1 MKKIIE
7 TIENN
12 FLLSI
17 IFKIIWFITLPL
29 ILVGF
34 SLTPIVIG
42 KFTIGLSENISF
54 WCFLCIFWGMFPFY
68 LASKYENNDRLLGK
82 IMVSYAFIGVFSASV
97 FLFDMY
103 LESSPR
109 KIVSNVPSSSYN
121 SRREYSSDYSSYNPK
136 PNSNYRYSEPSDY
149 IPHTKIPDDK
159 DISYV
164 PHIETET
171 LIPSKTEEEN
181 ENQSFSEPI
190 DINTP
195 EIDNSREEKK
205 ISSTSSEIYIHDN
218 WEYVTSD
225 ESGNK
230 YYISKTFGVFN
241 TTNNIEGTVFHALFR
256 KVLSGNGIEVEVPAY
271 DINRGMITEKKILAY
286 EESVICF
293 RNENGFREIRFSTI
307 TGRTADNSVI
317 VGWAIANIDNIYNWQ
332 LINNEIYNALYDSAY
347 KKL

>member
-1 MKKIIE
+1 MKKILELIF
-7 TIENN
+7 NN
-12 FLLSI
+12 PISGLIFGMSI
-17 IFKIIWFITLPL
+17 ILGIIWAPYVIYNIFEFSLSSSISLLLYVLYAIFITVFWKKFFNFYCVLGICSSFIIFFYGGINHLPH
-29 ILVGF
+29 
-34 SLTPIVIG
+34 
-42 KFTIGLSENISF
+42 KISQ
-54 WCFLCIFWGMFPFY
+54 
-68 LASKYENNDRLLGK
+68 
-82 IMVSYAFIGVFSASV
+82 
-97 FLFDMY
+97 
-103 LESSPR
+103 
-109 KIVSNVPSSSYN
+109 NVPFSSYH

-136 PNSNYRYSEPSDY
+136 TNSSYRYSEPSDY

-225 ESGNK
+225 EFGNK

-271 DINRGMITEKKILAY
+271 DINRGMITEKKLLAY